1 MHVHRHFKK
10 IEDVMFL
17 INITYLFEDMT
28 IILQN
33 FTMHAISSEGIIGE
47 NIVKRPLEEFD
58 ERTLNKV
65 FEILNDDG
73 VFDTHK

>member
-1 MHVHRHFKK
+1 
-10 IEDVMFL
+10 MFL
-17 INITYLFEDMT
+17 INISYLFEDMT